1 MSSELIKISPAL
13 LALVQNSG
21 SLVPFARE
29 LVVLEC
35 HVAGTSYHDLASI
48 EPQLTANDRFLLLCE
63 SENEYDK
70 FAVAIYTSR
79 REKLGYLPR
88 SKNETIARLLDA
100 GKMIFAILKSK
111 EWMDEWLKLELVVWL
126 VDG

>member
-1 MSSELIKISPAL
+1 MSTGLIKINPAL
-13 LALVQNSG
+13 LALVQGTG
-21 SLVPFARE
+21 SLLPFARE
-29 LVVLEC
+29 LIVLEC
-35 HVAGTSYHDLASI
+35 QVAGTSYQDLEAI
-48 EPQLTANDRFLLLCE
+48 EPQLNTNDRFLLIRE
-63 SENEYDK
+63 SENEHDN

-100 GKMIFAILKSK
+100 GKMIFGILRTK
-111 EWMDEWLKLELVVWL
+111 EWVDEWLKLELVVWL

>member
-1 MSSELIKISPAL
+1 MSTGLIKINPAL
-13 LALVQNSG
+13 LALVQGTG
-21 SLVPFARE
+21 SLAPFARE
-29 LVVLEC
+29 LIVLEC
-35 HVAGTSYHDLASI
+35 QVAGTSYQDLEAI
-48 EPQLTANDRFLLLCE
+48 EPKLNTNDRFLLIRE
-63 SENEYDK
+63 SENEHDN

-100 GKMIFAILKSK
+100 GKMIFGILRTK
-111 EWMDEWLKLELVVWL
+111 EWVDEWLKLELVVWL

>member
-1 MSSELIKISPAL
+1 MSTGLIKINPAL
-13 LALVQNSG
+13 LALVQGTG
-21 SLVPFARE
+21 SLLPFARE
-29 LVVLEC
+29 LIVLEC
-35 HVAGTSYHDLASI
+35 QVAGTSYQDLEAI
-48 EPQLTANDRFLLLCE
+48 EPQLNTNDRFLLIRE
-63 SENEYDK
+63 SENEYDN

-100 GKMIFAILKSK
+100 GKMIFGILRTK
-111 EWMDEWLKLELVVWL
+111 EWVDEWLKLELVVWL

>member
-1 MSSELIKISPAL
+1 MSTGLIKINPAL
-13 LALVQNSG
+13 LALVQGTG

-29 LVVLEC
+29 LIVLEC
-35 HVAGTSYHDLASI
+35 QVAGTSYQDLEAI
-48 EPQLTANDRFLLLCE
+48 EPLLNTNDRFLLIRE
-63 SENEYDK
+63 SENEHDN

-88 SKNETIARLLDA
+88 AKNETIARLLDA
-100 GKMIFAILKSK
+100 GKMIFGILRTK
-111 EWMDEWLKLELVVWL
+111 EWVDEWLKLELVVWL

>member
-1 MSSELIKISPAL
+1 MSTGLIKINPAL
-13 LALVQNSG
+13 LALVQGAG

-29 LVVLEC
+29 LIVLEC
-35 HVAGTSYHDLASI
+35 QVAGTSYQDLESI
-48 EPQLTANDRFLLLCE
+48 EPHLNTNDRFLLIRE
-63 SENEYDK
+63 SENEHDN

-100 GKMIFAILKSK
+100 GKMIFGILRTK
-111 EWMDEWLKLELVVWL
+111 EWVDEWLKLELVVWL